1 LKGEAASHNFRQCVS
16 LINKVPVSWLKRHR
30 DLQALSDVAQLVED
44 SLRRLQRLKPADIQ
58 LRRLIS
64 FT

>member
-1 LKGEAASHNFRQCVS
+1 VS

-44 SLRRLQRLKPADIQ
+44 SLTTASTPQAG
-58 LRRLIS
+58 
-64 FT
+64 